1 MNKYTEAELQQ
12 YLLQQYPIENIRC
25 EWKEMKNLKNSFNG
39 HPGEDVMSYVSAIAN
54 MEGGCLII
62 GVVDKTLEIV
72 GTDTSKLTFNGEIA
86 TTRSATFKLIEQ
98 CTNLSSEGLKIEEY
112 FTTDTQKR
120 VWIIH
125 IPKHSPRLPVYAHK
139 KAWQRIEDSLLEL
152 TIERRD
158 AILSEPITNM
168 SDWSA
173 QIVEGATIEDLDPE
187 AIKKAKE
194 EFLKVYPKK
203 AEELKEW
210 DNITFLN
217 KAKITRQGRITNT
230 AIILLGREESEHFI
244 SPAICKIRWKLQSK
258 DDKNKDFHIF
268 SIPMIKAVEDIT
280 HVIRNTSYVYT
291 IEGSLFPDTMSRY
304 DVFTLREPLNNA
316 IAHQD
321 YSKMARIEII
331 EEEDEKLSFR
341 NHGQFIPTS
350 IEDVV
355 NKDFPE
361 SYYRNPFLVEAM
373 RNVNMVETEGGGI
386 RKLFMQQ
393 KKRFF
398 PMPTYTLTGGM
409 VLCEIRGKVLDE
421 NFARILVNNPELSLP
436 EIILLDKVQKREELN
451 DDAIAYL
458 RSKKF
463 VEGRKSNLFLS
474 FKVVNASKH
483 VGLKATYI
491 KNKSFDDSYYKELII
506 NYVTTFKKASRSDIE
521 ELLTNK
527 LPDILS
533 KRQKYDKITNLLASL
548 RKEGKLKVEGRKWIL
563 VNN

>member
-1 MNKYTEAELQQ
+1 
-12 YLLQQYPIENIRC
+12 
-25 EWKEMKNLKNSFNG
+25 MKNLKNSFNG

-72 GTDTSKLTFNGEIA
+72 GTDTSKLTFNGETA

-168 SDWSA
+168 NDWSA

-217 KAKITRQGRITNT
+217 KAKITRQGKITNT
-230 AIILLGREESEHFI
+230 AIILLGREESEHYI

-268 SIPMIKAVEDIT
+268 SIPMIKAVEEIT
-280 HVIRNTSYVYT
+280 HIIRNTSYVYT

-341 NHGQFIPTS
+341 NYGQFIPTS

-386 RKLFMQQ
+386 RKLFIQQ

-398 PMPTYTLTGGM
+398 PMPSYTLTGGM
-409 VLCEIRGKVLDE
+409 VLCEISGKVLDE

-451 DDAIAYL
+451 DDAITYL

-474 FKVVNASKH
+474 FKVVDASKH
-483 VGLKATYI
+483 IGLKATYI

-548 RKEGKLKVEGRKWIL
+548 RKEGKLKVECKKWIL

>member
-72 GTDTSKLTFNGEIA
+72 GTDTSKLTFNGETA

-168 SDWSA
+168 NDWSA

-217 KAKITRQGRITNT
+217 KAKITRQGKITNT

-268 SIPMIKAVEDIT
+268 SIPMIKAVEEIT
-280 HVIRNTSYVYT
+280 HIIRNTSYVYT

-341 NHGQFIPTS
+341 NYGQFIPTS

-386 RKLFMQQ
+386 RKLFIQQ

-398 PMPTYTLTGGM
+398 PMPSYTLTGGM
-409 VLCEIRGKVLDE
+409 VLCEISGKVLDE

-451 DDAIAYL
+451 DDAITYL

-474 FKVVNASKH
+474 FKVVDASKH
-483 VGLKATYI
+483 IGLKATYI

-506 NYVTTFKKASRSDIE
+506 NYVTTFKKASRNDIE

-548 RKEGKLKVEGRKWIL
+548 RKEGKLKVECKKWIL